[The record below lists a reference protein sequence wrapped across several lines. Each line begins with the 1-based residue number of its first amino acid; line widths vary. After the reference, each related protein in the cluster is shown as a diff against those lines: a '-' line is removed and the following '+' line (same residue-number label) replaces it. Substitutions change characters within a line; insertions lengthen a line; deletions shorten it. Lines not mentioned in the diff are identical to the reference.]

1 MAQVPFSKY
10 HGAGNDFIMIDDM
23 AGAWGHLVTE
33 EWVAR
38 ACHRRFGIGADGMI
52 LLQPSKNGA
61 DFFMK
66 YYNSDGR
73 TSTFC
78 GNGGRT
84 IVSFAN
90 ALGVTDG
97 KAKFLGTDGWHEG
110 VIMDNGLISLSM
122 VDVNEIEKRE
132 NGAYVLYTGSPH
144 YVAFVKELEDIDVK
158 ETGRMIRHSAPFQ
171 KEGINVNF
179 VQVIQPGEI
188 KIRTYERGVE
198 DETYACGTGVVAAA
212 LAHAF
217 DAD

>member
-1 MAQVPFSKY
+1 
-10 HGAGNDFIMIDDM
+10 
-23 AGAWGHLVTE
+23 
-33 EWVAR
+33 
-38 ACHRRFGIGADGMI
+38 
-52 LLQPSKNGA
+52 
-61 DFFMK
+61 MK

-90 ALGVTDG
+90 ALGVVNG

-110 VIMDNGLISLSM
+110 VTLDNGLISLSM
-122 VDVNEIEKRE
+122 VDVNEIEKRD

-158 ETGRMIRHSAPFQ
+158 ETGRMIRHSSPFQ

-179 VQVIQPGEI
+179 VEVIKPGEI
-188 KIRTYERGVE
+188 NIRTYERGVE

-212 LAHAF
+212 IAHAYDTDDF
-217 DAD
+217 SGKCIVHAKGGDLEVEFLRSGKQVFQNIQLIGPAVEVFKGSVVLY